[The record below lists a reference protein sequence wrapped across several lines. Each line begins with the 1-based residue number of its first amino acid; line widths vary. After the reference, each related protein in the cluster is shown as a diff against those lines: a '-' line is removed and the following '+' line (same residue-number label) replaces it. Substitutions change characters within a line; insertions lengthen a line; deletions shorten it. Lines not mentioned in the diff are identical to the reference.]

1 LSLTFDEMFL
11 QTNQTAVYG
20 GDGIGYFEWGAYV
33 DHGYAKQFAETVFK
47 TPALSFTQKE
57 SESIE
62 ALKSMAKERLELWG
76 AKDYGDLFEKDLET
90 IYNGMKKYADD
101 PYLLQDIELALRIE
115 KFSKESYK
123 GGDYLIPLD
132 KEDTSSSPEE
142 SVTESQET
150 SDLVSE
156 PTPAEGGSF
165 PWWIL
170 LCGLAVVAAA
180 VAVIFMFRKK

>member
-1 LSLTFDEMFL
+1 
-11 QTNQTAVYG
+11 
-20 GDGIGYFEWGAYV
+20 
-33 DHGYAKQFAETVFK
+33 
-47 TPALSFTQKE
+47 
-57 SESIE
+57 
-62 ALKSMAKERLELWG
+62 RLELWCELNG
-76 AKDYGDLFEKDLET
+76 KTNDSADLFEKDLQA
-90 IYNGMKKYADD
+90 IYDGMKKYAND

-123 GGDYLIPLD
+123 DGDYLIPLD

-156 PTPAEGGSF
+156 PAPAEGGSF

-170 LCGLAVVAAA
+170 LCGLAVIAAA
-180 VAVIFMFRKK
+180 VAVILMVRKK